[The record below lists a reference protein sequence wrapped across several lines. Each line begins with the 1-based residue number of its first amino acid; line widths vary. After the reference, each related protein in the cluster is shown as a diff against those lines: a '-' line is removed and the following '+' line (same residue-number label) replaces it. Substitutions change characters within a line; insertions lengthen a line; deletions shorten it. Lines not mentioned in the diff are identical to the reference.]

1 LSFIGICIFSFIP
14 AVLGAEA
21 VNHRHIDDY
30 IYGDFP
36 SLYRDGPNNPF
47 GCAGAYAGEG
57 KDGNWLSIWF
67 YPLVFGYEYEG
78 FVLEK
83 VMTDG
88 SLKITVKLKAYDVDV
103 EIYNEIMGP
112 DGYLITDDIVLIGT
126 VDFDFQIVMILDR
139 LFYDLE
145 GNLRV
150 REPGAEI
157 PPAGW
162 VYWYGGFIGAEMV
175 SFRITCIGSGD
186 LMEPGWHW
194 WEDPWPPTPTGET
207 AKIKVDMINLIKPQF
222 KPDHPNTYIGGS
234 GIEMWPV
241 EKIYVF

>member
-30 IYGDFP
+30 IYGDTP
-36 SLYRDGPNNPF
+36 SLYRDGPNNPYGTIPAF
-47 GCAGAYAGEG
+47 AGTG

-67 YPLVFGYEYEG
+67 YPLVFGYEYDG

-83 VMTDG
+83 VLSDG
-88 SLKITVKLKAYDVDV
+88 SLKITVNLKAYNVDV
-103 EIYNEIMGP
+103 EIYNEYFDDQGN
-112 DGYLITDDIVLIGT
+112 LITDDIVLIGA
-126 VDFDFQIVMILDR
+126 VDYTFEIVFILDHT
-139 LFYDLE
+139 FYDLE
-145 GNLRV
+145 GNFRV
-150 REPGAEI
+150 REPGAEL

-162 VYWYGGFIGAEMV
+162 IEWYGGFIGAQLV
-175 SFRITCIGSGD
+175 SYRIVCIGSGD

-207 AKIKVDMINLIKPQF
+207 AKIKVDMINMIKPMF
-222 KPDHPNTYIGGS
+222 KLDHPNIYDGPS
-234 GIEMWPV
+234 GIALWPV
-241 EKIYVF
+241 EKIFVF